1 MIPGDRR
8 SAAPWDARLHGTLTR
23 LARRCAGLEGWRR
36 WLVAWGA
43 GAAAALAMPP
53 IGLVPVLFFAFP
65 VLVWLVDG
73 AQRRRAAFAVGWW
86 FGFGYFVV
94 GLYWISNALLVDPE
108 QFAWLIPFAVC
119 GLPALLAIFTG
130 LATLT
135 SALWR
140 GRGPGRVL
148 LLAASWSAMEWLRG
162 HAFTGFPWNLLGYAW
177 ADSAAMLQVTSV
189 VGIYGLSLLTVLAA
203 AAPAALADPH
213 GDSDARRAW
222 ILPAAALAM
231 LAVLWA
237 GGMARLSEPAV
248 GSVDGVRLRIVQAN
262 IPQSLKWDD
271 SQRVANVRRYLDMSA
286 APAAPGTPP
295 PTHIVWPETAVP
307 FFLNAEPQV
316 IAALAQV
323 APPGGA
329 LITGAPRIERGVA
342 SGEHGGTRIWN
353 SVISIDST
361 GAIVA
366 TYDKFHLVPFGEY
379 VPFRSVLGLA
389 KITPGTVDFS
399 AGPGPRTLDIPGA
412 PPVSPLVCYE
422 AIFPGRVTEPEPPP
436 AWLLNVTN
444 DAWYGRSA
452 GPYQHLQIARVRAVE
467 QGLPLVRA
475 ANTGISAIID
485 PHGRVVERLP
495 LGETGVIDAALP
507 APIATGTVY
516 ARLGD
521 TIFAAMLLFVFGG
534 SYKLRHGW
542 QRRVVGGG

>member
-1 MIPGDRR
+1 M
-8 SAAPWDARLHGTLTR
+8 SWA
-23 LARRCAGLEGWRR
+23 
-36 WLVAWGA
+36 A
-43 GAAAALAMPP
+43 GAVAALAMPP
-53 IGLVPVLFFAFP
+53 VGLVPALLLAFP

-73 AQRRRAAFAVGWW
+73 AGRRRAAFAVGWW
-86 FGFGYFVV
+86 FGFGYFIV
-94 GLYWISNALLVDPE
+94 GLYWISNALLVDAAR
-108 QFAWLIPFAVC
+108 FAWLIPFAIC

-130 LATLT
+130 LATLI

-148 LLAASWSAMEWLRG
+148 LLAAAWGAMEWLRG
-162 HAFTGFPWNLLGYAW
+162 HVFTGFPWNLLGYAW
-177 ADSAAMLQVTSV
+177 ADSTAMLQVTAV
-189 VGIYGLSLLTVLAA
+189 IGIYGLSLLTVLAA
-203 AAPAALADPH
+203 ASPAALVDPR
-213 GDSDARRAW
+213 GESAAGRPW
-222 ILPAAALAM
+222 ILPAAAFAM

-237 GGMARLSEPAV
+237 GGIARLSEPAA

-271 SQRVANVRRYLDMSA
+271 TQRVANVRRYLDMSA

-329 LITGAPRIERGVA
+329 LITGAPRIERGTA
-342 SGEHGGTRIWN
+342 SGEQGGTRIWN
-353 SVISIDST
+353 SVIGIDST
-361 GAIVA
+361 GGIVA

-379 VPFRSVLGLA
+379 VPFRSILGFA

-399 AGPGPRTLDIPGA
+399 AGPGPRTIDIPGA

-422 AIFPGRVTEPEPPP
+422 AIFPGGVTADEPAPT
-436 AWLLNVTN
+436 WLLNVTN

-475 ANTGISAIID
+475 ANTGISAIVD
-485 PHGRVVERLP
+485 PFGRVLERLP
-495 LGETGVIDAALP
+495 LGEAGVIDAALP
-507 APIATGTVY
+507 APLARGTVY
-516 ARLGD
+516 ARWGD
-521 TIFAAMLLFVFGG
+521 AIFAALLIFLLGG
-534 SYKLRHGW
+534 TYKLRGPSR
-542 QRRVVGGG
+542 RRVAREG